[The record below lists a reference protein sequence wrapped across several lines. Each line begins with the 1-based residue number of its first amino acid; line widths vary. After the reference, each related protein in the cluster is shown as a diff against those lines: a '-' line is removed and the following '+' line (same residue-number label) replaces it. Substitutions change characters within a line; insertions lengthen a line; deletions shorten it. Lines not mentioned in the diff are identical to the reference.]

1 MEGVG
6 AELDGRAPAE
16 PEARSP
22 APSRSLTELV
32 IATGVVV
39 AVAALT
45 VWSIVRTTP
54 IDSDDAARPVLVDSF
69 FRVGFSG
76 GVLMPEDTYFTR
88 IPIYL
93 VAELLGGG
101 LGRHAIVWGYFFTAV
116 GVAAAAIGVHR
127 VVVGRVVVVPAVAS
141 AVALIAITPLNL
153 SIVRSSHRG
162 LEVLAVMIAAIWLV
176 ECRTLASSRRS
187 AALAAIVIAVCV
199 SSEPYGMWLVA
210 FPLAGLVLL
219 AAVGRRSLASA
230 EPAAWILG
238 GVVGAQIVNAVL
250 VAAGVDIFRFDNR
263 VFPLNVFSIDEWEK
277 ASRAVRRALLGADT
291 LRVTDVL
298 PIAVAALWLAVWLLV
313 AVVCWRVR
321 RPGPVLVFGLL
332 YPVLVMMAYVVTPNI
347 DIPGTYRY
355 VGPLMLALPLSV
367 AVITASGEA
376 PLVNWART
384 MTVAAAAV
392 AVVNLPVFA
401 VQSPLPDV
409 DERQEAAIDEMLEV
423 VGERGLDFGY
433 AQYWNSHR
441 STVFSGGEVTVLP
454 VVCGV
459 DGSLAFYDWVTSR
472 AATDR
477 EGPTF
482 LLVDPTIEACLGN
495 VVLGDV
501 LWSAPDLGWTL
512 VALDAPPPAT
522 IRRYG

>member
-1 MEGVG
+1 MVGVG
-6 AELDGRAPAE
+6 
-16 PEARSP
+16 SCT
-22 APSRSLTELV
+22 PSSLR
-32 IATGVVV
+32 G
-39 AVAALT
+39 
-45 VWSIVRTTP
+45 S
-54 IDSDDAARPVLVDSF
+54 
-69 FRVGFSG
+69 
-76 GVLMPEDTYFTR
+76 
-88 IPIYL
+88 
-93 VAELLGGG
+93 
-101 LGRHAIVWGYFFTAV
+101 RHL
-116 GVAAAAIGVHR
+116 
-127 VVVGRVVVVPAVAS
+127 P
-141 AVALIAITPLNL
+141 
-153 SIVRSSHRG
+153 
-162 LEVLAVMIAAIWLV
+162 
-176 ECRTLASSRRS
+176 
-187 AALAAIVIAVCV
+187 
-199 SSEPYGMWLVA
+199 
-210 FPLAGLVLL
+210 
-219 AAVGRRSLASA
+219 
-230 EPAAWILG
+230 
-238 GVVGAQIVNAVL
+238 
-250 VAAGVDIFRFDNR
+250 FDNR

-298 PIAVAALWLAVWLLV
+298 PIAVASLWLAVWFFV

-384 MTVAAAAV
+384 IRWRRPRR
-392 AVVNLPVFA
+392 VVNLPVFA

-495 VVLGDV
+495 VALGDV
-501 LWSAPDLGWTL
+501 LWRARPRLDV